1 MDEADSRAERPA
13 AHRSPSYGRTAAAT
27 PPRAVRNAGPEDA
40 AALARVAAATFPL
53 ACPPHV
59 SAEAIA
65 DFIAEHLSEARF
77 GEYLTDPA
85 RQLLLA
91 EVGGE
96 DGVDAAAAGYAMV
109 VHGAP
114 SDPDVVA
121 AIGASA
127 TTELSKLYVMP
138 GHHGSGLASELM
150 DAAVAL
156 AVAHGSPSIWL
167 GVNQENVRANRF
179 YAKHGFEIAGRK
191 RFLVGDRYEED
202 WVRVRRLGTERPGQS

>member
-1 MDEADSRAERPA
+1 MT
-13 AHRSPSYGRTAAAT
+13 HVIRTAAL
-27 PPRAVRNAGPEDA
+27 EDA

-53 ACPPHV
+53 ACPPHTTP
-59 SAEAIA
+59 EAIVQ
-65 DFIAEHLSEARF
+65 FIAQNLSEERF
-77 GEYLTDPA
+77 GEYLVDAA
-85 RQLLLA
+85 RQLLLL

-96 DGVDAAAAGYAMV
+96 DEVDAAAVGYAMV

-167 GVNQENVRANRF
+167 GVNEENERANRF
-179 YAKHGFEIAGRK
+179 YGKHGFEIAGRK
-191 RFLVGDRYEED
+191 RFLVGERYEED
-202 WVRVRRLGTERPGQS
+202 WVRVRSLANV